1 MMTRKS
7 GLKAWPVL
15 KQKEVSSAFRLLQKI
30 PQGGVRMK
38 KLLLAVLVSVFVL
51 SAYGLSFATNGDN
64 LIAIGPIARAMGG
77 VGIAAPQDAIS
88 AVFSNPAA
96 MCFGPYCPGSEVNFA
111 GSVFM
116 PDAHAQIVIPGPL
129 DVGKQKSDS
138 DLFLIPA
145 IGISSPI
152 TPDLRFGIAAYG
164 VSGLGVDYRDNP
176 ANSPFH
182 TYTNFQSM
190 KFAPNIAYMVSP
202 NFSVG
207 LAVQI
212 DYGALDLAE
221 GTSTGYTVGA
231 QLGAIYKTGPLSLGA
246 VYVTPQEIKYDNVST
261 FGTGTLHSLKL
272 TSPQSAGIGI
282 GYEPIQNVLLVEL
295 DGRWINWGDAKGY
308 EDFNWK
314 DQWVAALGVQYKATP
329 KLSLR
334 AGVNYGNNP
343 VKTDTLTAGT
353 FKSVQ
358 GVTFPQFNYEAFRL
372 TGFPAVVETH
382 ATVGLG
388 YQIAKKVSVNLGY
401 MHAFKKTMHE
411 SGTADL
417 YDPNTGALVASGVPA
432 SIETDLSE
440 DSIDFGITW
449 QF

>member
-1 MMTRKS
+1 
-7 GLKAWPVL
+7 
-15 KQKEVSSAFRLLQKI
+15 
-30 PQGGVRMK
+30 MK
-38 KLLLAVLVSVFVL
+38 RLLLAVLVAVFVV
-51 SAYGLSFATNGDN
+51 SSYGLSFATNGDN
-64 LIAIGPIARAMGG
+64 LISIGPISRAMGG

-88 AVFSNPAA
+88 AVFANPAA

-116 PDAHAQIVIPGPL
+116 PDAHASASLPGVLPPPQS
-129 DVGKQKSDS
+129 GKSSTGNQHSDS
-138 DLFLIPA
+138 DIFLIPA

-176 ANSPFH
+176 VQ

-190 KFAPNIAYMVSP
+190 KFAPNLAYMISP

-212 DYGALDLAE
+212 VYGALDLGQ

-231 QLGAIYKTGPLSLGA
+231 QLGAIYKTGPLSLGV
-246 VYVTPQEIKYDNVST
+246 VYTTPQEIKYDNVT
-261 FGTGTLHSLKL
+261 DFFGFAPSLRDLKL
-272 TSPQSAGIGI
+272 QSPQVAGVGVA
-282 GYEPIQNVLLVEL
+282 YEPIPNVLLVEV
-295 DGRWINWGDAKGY
+295 DGKWINWGDATGY
-308 EDFNWK
+308 DDFNWK

-329 KLSLR
+329 KLALR
-334 AGVNYGNNP
+334 AGVNYANNP
-343 VKTDTLTAGT
+343 LKNDSISMNPTD
-353 FKSVQ
+353 FVNVQ
-358 GVTFPQFNYEAFRL
+358 GTNIPQPLYEYFRV
-372 TGFPAVVETH
+372 TGFPAIEETH

-388 YQIAKKVSVNLGY
+388 YKIGKKVSVDVGY
-401 MHAFKKTMHE
+401 VHAFKKTFKE
-411 SGTADL
+411 TNDNWPGG
-417 YDPNTGALVASGVPA
+417 GAYIQS
-432 SIETDLSE
+432 SLSE